1 MNSLWR
7 LFSITPKKTNALK
20 GVQEALQEP
29 DLALVR
35 EGDTRW
41 TSHYRAVKAVGI

>member
-7 LFSITPKKTNALK
+7 LFSVSPKKTHALK
-20 GVQEALQEP
+20 EVQEALQEP

-35 EGDTRW
+35 AGDTRW
-41 TSHYRAVKAVGI
+41 TSHYGAVKAGV

>member
-7 LFSITPKKTNALK
+7 LFSVSSKKIHTLK
-20 GVQEALQEP
+20 EVQEALQEP

-35 EGDTRW
+35 EGDNGL
-41 TSHYRAVKAVGI
+41 SIIEQ